1 MYVNAASHV
10 IYPSVFNDDKREIA
24 VEGEVF
30 LEVAHNPKVPFIVKT
45 KGLDV
50 KVLGTVFNVTAY
62 EADDISVVLVNGRV
76 EVNSSAKEKMIL
88 NPSQMVNWKDGMMK
102 KRKWM

>member
-50 KVLGTVFNVTAY
+50 KVLGTV
-62 EADDISVVLVNGRV
+62 L
-76 EVNSSAKEKMIL
+76 M
-88 NPSQMVNWKDGMMK
+88 
-102 KRKWM
+102 